1 MNSLQDRSPDSDALR
16 RNEIERIVQSRT
28 AELHERV
35 TALEAARAAIESSEA
50 QYRHVVQN
58 VRESIAVF
66 QDERIVF
73 GNLRL
78 GDLLGYPLDAIIGHP
93 FADYVYPDDLPEVAE
108 RHRRRVRGEPVPSQ
122 YAVRLVHRSGR
133 VVWAELSVTR
143 IQWGER
149 PAVLGFI
156 TDISER
162 RALEE
167 SLRRSLEEREVILEN
182 SIVGIVFLNSAGR
195 MQWANRAAVEMFG
208 MDRERAIGQSTE
220 PYYLSRAHYEEI
232 GREALAAVREGRSYQ
247 CETRMRRV
255 GGAPFWVFLTGKA
268 VNPSDESEG
277 TVWAF
282 QDIDERKRL
291 EHDLRR
297 TSFEREAIL
306 QSTLVGITFSIDR
319 VHQWVNR
326 TFAEM
331 LGREPGEL
339 IGACSRIHFP
349 SDESWQALGA
359 AAYPVL
365 ERGEPFEAEWQM
377 QRKDGSLFWTDLYGR
392 ALEPGN
398 PSRGTI
404 WTFVDITERR
414 RAQEDM
420 AVALAKQRE
429 LNELKSRFVSMT
441 SHEFRTPLAAIL
453 SSAELLRDFGDR
465 LPAAE
470 RAELIGIVESS
481 VRRMGRMLDSV
492 LTIGKAEAGQL
503 DFAPAPLDLRRVCED
518 IADEVRRALADRV
531 PGDPARLVLRFTTEP
546 GTRRL
551 DERLLRQILGNLL
564 SNGLKYSPAGGE
576 VRCEI
581 SADGRDVEIVVA
593 DRGIGIPEDDLPHLF
608 ETFHRGRNAGNI
620 PGTGLGM
627 AIVGRAVERHGGA
640 VTVESRVGEGTRF
653 VVRLPE
659 G

>member
-1 MNSLQDRSPDSDALR
+1 MNSLQERSTEPDER
-16 RNEIERIVQSRT
+16 RRGEVERIVQART
-28 AELHERV
+28 AELRERV
-35 TALEAARAAIESSEA
+35 AALETARAALEASEA
-50 QYRHVVQN
+50 QYRQLVQN

-66 QDERIVF
+66 QDDRIVF
-73 GNLRL
+73 GNPRL
-78 GDLLGYPLDAIIGHP
+78 GELLGYTPDAIIGHP
-93 FADYVYPDDLPEVAE
+93 FAEYVFPDDLPEVAD
-108 RHRRRVRGEPVPSQ
+108 RHRRRMRGEEVPSQ
-122 YAVRLVHRSGR
+122 YSVRLVHRSGN
-133 VVWAELSVTR
+133 VVWAELSVVR
-143 IQWGER
+143 IQWEGR

-156 TDISER
+156 TDVSAR
-162 RALEE
+162 RALEQ
-167 SLRRSLEEREVILEN
+167 SLRRTLEEREVILEN
-182 SIVGIVFLNSAGR
+182 SIVGIVFLNAAGR
-195 MQWANRAAVEMFG
+195 MQWANRAAAQMFG
-208 MDRERAIGQSTE
+208 VDRDQMIGGSIE
-220 PYYLSRAHYEEI
+220 GYYPSRADYEEV
-232 GREALAAVREGRSYQ
+232 GREVIEAVREGRAYQ
-247 CETRMRRV
+247 REFRMCRA
-255 GGAPFWVFLTGKA
+255 GGELFWVVVSGKA
-268 VNPSDESEG
+268 VNASDVAEG
-277 TVWAF
+277 TVWAI

-291 EHDLRR
+291 EEDLRR

-331 LGREPGEL
+331 LGCEPAEL

-349 SDESWQALGA
+349 SDESWRALGA

-365 ERGEPFEAEWQM
+365 ERGEAFEAEWQM
-377 QRKDGSLFWTDLYGR
+377 ARRDGSLFWADLYGR
-392 ALEPGN
+392 SLEPGN
-398 PSRGTI
+398 PRRGTI

-420 AVALAKQRE
+420 AFALAKQRE

-453 SSAELLRDFGDR
+453 SSAELLRDYGDR

-492 LTIGKAEAGQL
+492 LTIGKGEAGQL
-503 DFAPAPLDLRRVCED
+503 DFSPAPLDLRRVCEE
-518 IADEVRRALADRV
+518 IADEVRRALADQRA
-531 PGDPARLVLRFTTEP
+531 DTAALVLAFADEP

-576 VRCEI
+576 VRCEV
-581 SADGRDVEIVVA
+581 ALEDGEVVIVVA
-593 DRGIGIPEDDLPHLF
+593 DRGIGIPEEDLPHLF
-608 ETFHRGRNAGNI
+608 ETFHRGRNVGNI
-620 PGTGLGM
+620 AGTGLGM
-627 AIVGRAVERHGGA
+627 AIVRRAVERHGGR
-640 VTVESRVGEGTRF
+640 VNVESRVGHGTRF

-659 G
+659 A